1 MRNLAVKVPYNAKQ
15 LLLPAD
21 STSADIT
28 LLRMPRRLIKS
39 GWKGRAGP
47 QQSSKPS
54 LAEQHRANS
63 FFLGWTAILLQIDD
77 IGAAKPAKAAV
88 PRWRCGV
95 CAPVLFGHDQPLPEG
110 AWRQLECSAHQY
122 YPLPL
127 KNIKNKRI
135 KNIGPLFSV

>member
-77 IGAAKPAKAAV
+77 IGAAKPAESTV
-88 PRWRCGV
+88 PRRSREQVPIFFGEDDLSEEFL
-95 CAPVLFGHDQPLPEG
+95 VLQVVAFNDHRSSIPPYL
-110 AWRQLECSAHQY
+110 
-122 YPLPL
+122 
-127 KNIKNKRI
+127 
-135 KNIGPLFSV
+135 